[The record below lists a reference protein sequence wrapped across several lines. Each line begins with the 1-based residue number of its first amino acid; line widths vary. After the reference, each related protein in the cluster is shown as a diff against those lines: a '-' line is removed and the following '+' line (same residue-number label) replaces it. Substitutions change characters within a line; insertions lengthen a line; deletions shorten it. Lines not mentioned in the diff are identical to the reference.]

1 MFSPRVIVLFG
12 AIMTLVQGVDGQ
24 QLQGDCL
31 RLLGSLVCPA
41 YQYAWI
47 NPSNLSLAYP
57 FFANV
62 NSVASFDSAALAYFS
77 NPYQYTN
84 TKFRSQ
90 ELGCSNASEATIRWE
105 KTVLCSQ
112 WVNEKWSL
120 GCTALNNGTT
130 AATSMKMVCQQTC
143 LQFSASETAIVNST
157 EYCPGTDLTAGTR
170 EATLTKDFVDCTNW
184 TTYSTNDTATCVRG
198 EDNEGNCGY
207 GTSTAQLC
215 EFCKGDT
222 PDDCCYSGST
232 DMTVCGFTLPVRV
245 NGTTTSIPSNT
256 VTGPTQSITSTN
268 SAINTGAPTGTTA
281 NDTAGSTSKL
291 RGGRLA
297 GVIVGSVLGGLLLL
311 LLLLLLL
318 FCIRRKRSNRNNQRD
333 SVSSFAA
340 SQARPNSTANPSGG
354 IFGFLSPGHG
364 TNGGKTSG
372 QSRNNSEKGLLSR
385 NSNSL
390 SQSNFMGGP
399 NNNSTP
405 TMGGDTFYSPSTHTG
420 YNLKSSEG
428 LPLTAAAAAAG
439 AGMGGGGA
447 GNRNSVGTIL
457 PRVKDENQ
465 LGDIWI
471 EPGMEVSVL
480 WPYTATLPDELD
492 LRPGMKL
499 RVVRLFDDAWGT
511 AEVISTNGNGT
522 EEGSKVGKQGAF
534 PIVCVSEG
542 SSLGSSNSHSSNS
555 SH

>member
-1 MFSPRVIVLFG
+1 MSKPAFIWLVGLLF
-12 AIMTLVQGVDGQ
+12 LLLGVDAQ

-31 RLLGSLVCPA
+31 RLLGSVVCPA
-41 YQYAWI
+41 YQYAYI

-57 FFANV
+57 FFADV
-62 NSVASFDSAALAYFS
+62 NSVASFDSAALSYFS
-77 NPYQYTN
+77 NPFQYTN
-84 TKFRSQ
+84 TKFGTS
-90 ELGCSNASEATIRWE
+90 ELGCSNASDATIRWE

-112 WVNEKWSL
+112 WVNEQWSL
-120 GCTALNNGTT
+120 GCTALYT
-130 AATSMKMVCQQTC
+130 TSMKMVCQQTC
-143 LQFSASETAIVNST
+143 LQFSASENSIVNST
-157 EYCPGTDLTAGTR
+157 EYCPGTDLTGGTR
-170 EATLTKDFVDCTNW
+170 ETTLNKDFVDCTNW
-184 TTYSTNDTATCVRG
+184 TTYSTNNTETCIRG
-198 EDNEGNCGY
+198 EDNESNCGY
-207 GTSTAQLC
+207 GTSISQLC
-215 EFCKGDT
+215 GFCNNDS

-232 DMTVCGFTLPVRV
+232 DMSVCGFTLPVRV
-245 NGTTTSIPSNT
+245 NGTSTSIPSNT
-256 VTGPTQSITSTN
+256 VTGPSQSITSTN
-268 SAINTGAPTGTTA
+268 TATNTVSPNGTSA
-281 NDTAGSTSKL
+281 NDTAGTTSKL

-297 GVIVGSVLGGLLLL
+297 GVIVGSVLGGI

-318 FCIRRKRSNRNNQRD
+318 FLLLCLRRKRNNQKNQRD

-340 SQARPNSTANPSGG
+340 SQARPNSTANGNSGG
-354 IFGFLSPGHG
+354 IFGLFSPKQNDNSQ
-364 TNGGKTSG
+364 NG
-372 QSRNNSEKGLLSR
+372 QPRNTSEKGLLSR

-390 SQSNFMGGP
+390 SQSNIM
-399 NNNSTP
+399 NNSSTP

-420 YNLKSSEG
+420 NGNNFKSSEG
-428 LPLTAAAAAAG
+428 LPLSTTAIASG
-439 AGMGGGGA
+439 AGGLAGLGGLGGP
-447 GNRNSVGTIL
+447 GNRNSIGTIL

-465 LGDIWI
+465 IGEIWI

-511 AEVISTNGNGT
+511 AEVISTNSD
-522 EEGSKVGKQGAF
+522 EGSKIGKQGAF